1 MLEELDQSKL
11 EMLYSWIDVVPLSRP
26 KKSLTRD
33 FSDGVLVA
41 ELVQHF
47 LPKLVDM
54 HNYSPANSSGQKL
67 NNWGVLQRRVF
78 AKLKFAIPEPVV
90 RSVCNC
96 KPGVVEVV
104 LLQLKAKIEEEI
116 IARRENGS
124 PTLSEESEV
133 EHNGK
138 VSVKVQVGGSDSSSL
153 QALMKSAF
161 GETVNLNQTVPRIL
175 YEEKEQGTDGR
186 RLQSLPFLPFLNIT
200 ESLAKDETIQIMN
213 AKLRRM
219 EHLIALKEG
228 RIKLTDATKE
238 TLQRNT

>member
-78 AKLKFAIPEPVV
+78 AKLKFAVPEPVV

-138 VSVKVQVGGSDSSSL
+138 VSIKVQVGGSDSSSL

-175 YEEKEQGTDGR
+175 YEEKEQ
-186 RLQSLPFLPFLNIT
+186 

-228 RIKLTDATKE
+228 RIKEMGEKLELLEQAAKK
-238 TLQRNT
+238 NPYFKV